1 MSKFRQ
7 LRNKNLSAMAA
18 LTLTAS
24 IIVPAGAQ
32 LIPLKA
38 DAGQQL
44 GQTNFDEGVGLPW
57 HIVESAPAE
66 MEFEELL
73 PAVRTDGTVSSA
85 TEV

>member
-7 LRNKNLSAMAA
+7 LRNKSLSAMAA

-44 GQTNFDEGVGLPW
+44 GQTNFDEGSDFRGISLNQLRLKW
-57 HIVESAPAE
+57 SSS
-66 MEFEELL
+66 LL
-73 PAVRTDGTVSSA
+73 
-85 TEV
+85 TENIK